1 MHQEDRI
8 EKFTF
13 GNATFKNIPKKI
25 KEVIEKSEEIQ
36 STLKSD

>member
-13 GNATFKNIPKKI
+13 GKATFKNIPKKI
-25 KEVIEKSEEIQ
+25 KKFIEKSEEIQ
-36 STLKSD
+36 STLKSG

>member
-13 GNATFKNIPKKI
+13 GNATFKNIPKKS
-25 KEVIEKSEEIQ
+25 KKL
-36 STLKSD
+36 LKNQKRFNPL